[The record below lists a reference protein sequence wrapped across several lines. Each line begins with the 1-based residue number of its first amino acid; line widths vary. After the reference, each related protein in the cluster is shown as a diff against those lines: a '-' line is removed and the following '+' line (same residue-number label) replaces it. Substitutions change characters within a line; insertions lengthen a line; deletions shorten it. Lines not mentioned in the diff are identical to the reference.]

1 MQRLKPY
8 KEDNDWNKCVRI
20 IIKLYIYCMSNYA
33 GIGE

>member
-20 IIKLYIYCMSNYA
+20 IKLYIYCMSNYA